1 MPETLNVL
9 VVVDV
14 QNCFMYN
21 LKPDTTN
28 AGDFLHLDEE
38 DVAKQMAKEI
48 ANMTTIS
55 DLVVFTRDFHP
66 INHISFAGDEGRTLD
81 IPQTWPRH
89 CRNRNRVCNHTDEK
103 INLEDLKL
111 TKSMPQSETK
121 YEDLLIPRKVKVDP
135 KVDID
140 ETDKSTFIEKRV
152 FEKDIFSP
160 LGINKTDIIN
170 STDISYFFYDTPIG
184 AIVYDLNK
192 AKKGIHKIGL
202 DKTKD
207 EESTEVEVV
216 VKGDGSEDVINTD
229 VKLYADKYIT
239 LTKGERCNQES
250 YSAFNYHIDYNT
262 PVVNTTDTPVV
273 NTTDTSVVNTT
284 DAKGGSPT
292 DETKKEN
299 PLNPKINPNFN
310 SIDEK
315 NSTGLWEFIIKQ
327 YNDRKKYQKGLGRIR
342 ITVCGL
348 VTQVC
353 VMHSVIQGRMLWDNI
368 YAKKFGSNAPEVEFI
383 LSLKGTG
390 STSSIPPNK
399 PNSEIVIKGKESPD
413 FIALNKYITENI
425 PKKLA
430 DKPDTSP
437 IFKYLLKD
445 GQTTIDFTLPTPE
458 NTTPPTQGGKRRK
471 TYKGN
476 HKRTCKCKI
485 CGGGKRKTR
494 KHQVRKSRKN
504 ASRK

>member
-1 MPETLNVL
+1 MPETLDVL

-21 LKPDTTN
+21 LHPDKNN
-28 AGDFLHLDEE
+28 AGDFLHLDGE

-66 INHISFAGDEGRTLD
+66 INHISFAGDEGRELKT
-81 IPQTWPRH
+81 PQTWPRH
-89 CRNRNRVCNHTDEK
+89 CRNRNRVCNHTDKE

-111 TKSMPQSETK
+111 TESMPQSQTK
-121 YEDLLIPRKVKVDP
+121 YEDLLLDRKVPKPPIEGNPPVKVDP
-135 KVDID
+135 TNPK
-140 ETDKSTFIEKRV
+140 TFDVVGPI
-152 FEKDIFSP
+152 FNKDIFSP
-160 LGINKTDIIN
+160 LGINQTDIIN

-192 AKKGIHKIGL
+192 NAKEGINKIGL
-202 DKTKD
+202 
-207 EESTEVEVV
+207 ESTAIENEIQIIVPNNDTGKLNTNEVE
-216 VKGDGSEDVINTD
+216 
-229 VKLYADKYIT
+229 LYADKYIT
-239 LTKGERCNQES
+239 LKKGERCNQES
-250 YSAFNYHIDYNT
+250 YSAFNYHIDYNIDKPAE
-262 PVVNTTDTPVV
+262 PVRKTD
-273 NTTDTSVVNTT
+273 
-284 DAKGGSPT
+284 
-292 DETKKEN
+292 
-299 PLNPKINPNFN
+299 FN
-310 SIDEK
+310 SIKEE

-327 YNDRKKYQKGLGRIR
+327 YNNRKKDQKGLDRIR

-353 VMHSVIQGRMLWDNI
+353 VMHTVIQGRMLWDNI
-368 YAKKFGSNAPEVEFI
+368 YAKKFGSNAPNVEFI

-390 STSSIPPNK
+390 FTSAFSPKK

-413 FIALNKYITENI
+413 FLALNKYITENI
-425 PKKLA
+425 PEELA

-458 NTTPPTQGGKRRK
+458 NTTPPPDTSSTATTPTQGGKRRK